1 MVYACPI
8 AWSNVSHGRVGRLK
22 LVTWL
27 LSLLWSRQAQGV
39 ADGAKDALH
48 ASRAAMA

>member
-1 MVYACPI
+1 MSLI
-8 AWSNVSHGRVGRLK
+8 AWSNVFHGRVGRLK
-22 LVTWL
+22 FATWL
-27 LSLLWSRQAQGV
+27 LTLLCYRQAQGV